1 MSFSTATLARYGPA
15 PGLLTHPLL
24 AGLRRGEL
32 RRWSQAADEI
42 ELDAGDV
49 LLTEDR
55 RGDWF
60 FLIEDG
66 TARETRAGAT
76 VNELGPG
83 DNAGAVAI
91 LGLGP
96 QQTTIAATSPLRA
109 FVVGRRQFLALLDDM
124 PLVQHRLF
132 PDIGPG
138 GLAQK
143 LRELRA
149 AASAQWKAVAAARAD
164 KRIPTTSRP
173 HLYVLPGRRV
183 ESTGTGWAGIVR
195 AFAAPTPPLAPD
207 VPKPLPWR
215 WRLAIGFAI
224 AVAAGLAG
232 WAYHPPVLVVHPL
245 TPVDVSRDIVVKGA
259 PVHSLHG
266 RYLLLTVKLERPNTF
281 GALWA
286 VFTGQHRIPLRPGAG
301 ATVVGLSPNSAE
313 AFRHSQAEAAAAAA
327 TAAGY
332 AVHAGGDGAV
342 VVDALGHGGPDELRP
357 GDVIV
362 AIDGTPVHIAPD
374 VSRLAAAAAPATV
387 STFTVERD
395 GDRVDAHVART
406 SDEVRTGKVR
416 LVLETR
422 NPTYT
427 LPFTVTFRRRPIG
440 GPSGGLVYA
449 LALSDMLGGRDLA
462 GGRTIAATGEI
473 DPTGDVL
480 PVGFVAD
487 KTVSLRHA
495 HAAELLVPTGQVVD
509 AGGRGRAVQGVLT
522 LDDAIAALAAH

>member
-1 MSFSTATLARYGPA
+1 MSFSSATLARYGPA

-24 AGLRRGEL
+24 LGLRRGEL

-66 TARETRAGAT
+66 SARETRAGKT
-76 VNELGPG
+76 VNELGAG

-96 QQTTIAATSPLRA
+96 QQTTIAATTPLRA

-124 PLVQHRLF
+124 PLVQRRLF

-149 AASAQWKAVAAARAD
+149 AASDQWKAVAKARAD
-164 KRIPTTSRP
+164 KRLPVTSRP
-173 HLYVLPGRRV
+173 HLYVMPGRRV
-183 ESTGTGWAGIVR
+183 ESTGTGWAGVVR
-195 AFAAPTPPLAPD
+195 AFTAPTPTLAPD
-207 VPKPLPWR
+207 TPKPLPWR
-215 WRLAIGFAI
+215 WRITIGFA
-224 AVAAGLAG
+224 AVVVAGLAG

-245 TPVDVSRDIVVKGA
+245 APVDVSRDIVVHGA
-259 PVHSLHG
+259 PVHPVHG

-286 VFTGQHRIPLRPGAG
+286 VATGKHRIPLRSGAG
-301 ATVVGLSPNSAE
+301 TTVVGLAPNSAE

-327 TAAGY
+327 AAAGY
-332 AVHAGGDGAV
+332 ATHPGGDGAI
-342 VVDALGHGGPDELRP
+342 VVDALDHGGPDELRP

-362 AIDGTPVHIAPD
+362 AVNGAPVHLTPD
-374 VSRLAAAAAPATV
+374 VARLAAASTGTTTV
-387 STFTVERD
+387 AVERD
-395 GDRVDAHVART
+395 GERIDAHVRRT
-406 SDEVRTGKVR
+406 ADEVRAGKVR

-422 NPTYT
+422 NPTYA
-427 LPFTVTFRRRPIG
+427 LPFTVTFRHRPIG
-440 GPSGGLVYA
+440 GPSGGLIYA
-449 LALSDMLGGRDLA
+449 LALTDMLEGRDLA

-473 DPTGDVL
+473 DSTGDVM

-487 KTVSLRHA
+487 KTISLRHA
-495 HAAELLVPTGQVVD
+495 HAAELLVPSTQAVD
-509 AGGRGRAVQGVLT
+509 AAGGGRTVQGVFT
-522 LDDAIAALAAH
+522 LDDAIAALAAR